1 MGLQPDRVKE
11 RSLLIRRLDSL
22 LILSRDTLREIEADI
37 YWCLSVF
44 LSSVQDHYT
53 FAQPG
58 KQWYQ
63 RRVRGVILWKKM
75 EGEGF
80 WQKIE
85 SFFSGATESINPTP
99 TLHQPTT
106 RERDPSLRKQS
117 RHHSKGERGNSKTQK
132 KMGLV
137 SEQPNNLCENFPRK
151 KLSRSMSVYQT
162 NRPVKY
168 DPKEGKYLCE

>member
-85 SFFSGATESINPTP
+85 SFFSGATESINVGQVHFSVLIDCSQLPHYINLP
-99 TLHQPTT
+99 PE
-106 RERDPSLRKQS
+106 RE
-117 RHHSKGERGNSKTQK
+117 TQ
-132 KMGLV
+132 V
-137 SEQPNNLCENFPRK
+137 
-151 KLSRSMSVYQT
+151 
-162 NRPVKY
+162 
-168 DPKEGKYLCE
+168 